1 MEYDGDS
8 GGGGGGDDDD
18 DGDGDDD
25 DEDPSLRYI
34 FQSIQHLRAAVGL
47 TDAAVAP
54 EREEGADGDD
64 HHHHHDDEYHDDDD
78 DEESIDAI
86 RYAAVHNLG
95 LAYIALDGKGPSSDG
110 RTRTTHFL
118 DWAKSSPAAAASKSS
133 WALASNVGAMML
145 QMGMV
150 EDAASSLGYIA
161 TEFCD
166 DDVDSL
172 VSSFS
177 RRHEEVCSIVRR
189 NLAVARAALDGGEE
203 EDGRSAHAREDD
215 VTAVVDE
222 VSQSNGDAS
231 SSSTS
236 VNVLIPTEEDGDV
249 SETANEASEVASSDD
264 KGQTEANNFVS
275 DESTSSGIQRT
286 DKDEAIDPILTQ
298 WGLRSDEPS
307 TTDSSTV
314 KPEMRNALAALE
326 KAATEGTQR
335 TRIFLALAR
344 ARSSAGDLS
353 GAVDASLKAIG
364 AATSGEEIESSTSY
378 LENLMEK
385 MAGEKGQEKMHLV
398 VHEDAPE
405 TSEELSANR
414 DLSLLEMKLE
424 LERLKYKVLE
434 QEMRLGCQACLGCQQ
449 HSPNPV
455 DDVIRVIGYQKQEC
469 TIANDAPRRVISET
483 KQNSVTGQ
491 IVTKVVDHV
500 QNAIQE
506 VPTVAADEIQTA
518 SPIVA
523 DDREPV
529 VPESSTSDSAAN
541 VTLTEYQDPDAQL
554 STETDAAA
562 DAESNAQADA
572 QPLTISDGEVDAES
586 NSDDDAQPSTETD
599 VKLHSEADAE
609 SKEEFVVDL
618 PDLFSP
624 ELKSPAAIP

>member
-1 MEYDGDS
+1 
-8 GGGGGGDDDD
+8 
-18 DGDGDDD
+18 
-25 DEDPSLRYI
+25 
-34 FQSIQHLRAAVGL
+34 
-47 TDAAVAP
+47 
-54 EREEGADGDD
+54 
-64 HHHHHDDEYHDDDD
+64 
-78 DEESIDAI
+78 
-86 RYAAVHNLG
+86 
-95 LAYIALDGKGPSSDG
+95 
-110 RTRTTHFL
+110 
-118 DWAKSSPAAAASKSS
+118 
-133 WALASNVGAMML
+133 MML
-145 QMGMV
+145 QVGMI

-172 VSSFS
+172 VSSSS

-378 LENLMEK
+378 LESLMEK
-385 MAGEKGQEKMHLV
+385 MAGEKSQEKMHLV
-398 VHEDAPE
+398 VHQDAPE
-405 TSEELSANR
+405 TSEEPSANR

-434 QEMRLGCQACLGCQQ
+434 QEMRLGCQQ

-455 DDVIRVIGYQKQEC
+455 DDVIRVIGYQKQEG
-469 TIANDAPRRVISET
+469 TIANDAPRRVISEM

-562 DAESNAQADA
+562 DAEPNAQADA

-624 ELKSPAAIP
+624 VLKSPAAIP